1 MLICNH
7 FMQIVVKANV
17 RKRLK
22 AQKTM
27 YRLVPQGNPQGH
39 QQMMPWKKVPQ
50 RQVTEKLQKWY
61 LKSNRT
67 LVLIMID

>member
-1 MLICNH
+1 MLIRNH

-27 YRLVPQGNPQGH
+27 HRLALQASTQGP

-50 RQVTEKLQKWY
+50 RQVMEKLQKW
-61 LKSNRT
+61 
-67 LVLIMID
+67 